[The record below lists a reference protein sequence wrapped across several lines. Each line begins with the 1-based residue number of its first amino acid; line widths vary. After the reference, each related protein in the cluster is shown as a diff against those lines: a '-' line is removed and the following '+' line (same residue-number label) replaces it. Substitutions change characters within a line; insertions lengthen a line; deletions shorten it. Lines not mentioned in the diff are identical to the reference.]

1 MLEEKTS
8 WLVCSRAKKDKVLPW
23 DVCRAALFFP
33 TRADIMESQDDCE
46 ILAPIAASVFRS
58 EFRDTTKATAAY
70 LADIDGNRSMKKVKK
85 KEQEASLGV
94 EASNSIS
101 ERLYPSSTL
110 GFKYTIRADYT
121 AAEGQT
127 WSNNGVG

>member
-1 MLEEKTS
+1 MC
-8 WLVCSRAKKDKVLPW
+8 W
-23 DVCRAALFFP
+23 AALFFP
-33 TRADIMESQDDCE
+33 TRADILESQDNCE
-46 ILAPIAASVFRS
+46 ILAPIAASIFRC
-58 EFRDTTKATAAY
+58 EFCDTMKATAAY
-70 LADIDGNRSMKKVKK
+70 LGNIDWKRSTKKVKK
-85 KEQEASLGV
+85 KERDASLGV